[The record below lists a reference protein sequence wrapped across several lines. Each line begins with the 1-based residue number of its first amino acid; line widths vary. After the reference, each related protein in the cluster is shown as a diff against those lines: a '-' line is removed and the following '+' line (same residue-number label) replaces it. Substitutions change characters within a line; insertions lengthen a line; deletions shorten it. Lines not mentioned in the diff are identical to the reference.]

1 MRRRS
6 LLVLAAV
13 GVVSSAGAC
22 SSRPRVPGGWK
33 RAAAGPAAF
42 NVPESWQEVT
52 VPQDAEISWD
62 WVMQDTPTYDD
73 ESTTCRLLTM
83 TQGPGAV
90 LRNPPADDTRL
101 LAEYLSASRL
111 FGDGTAVGVNG
122 SPYQVE
128 GAPDELW
135 RMDYRTAFG
144 SEDTE
149 DHDHVFVPQDKGKP
163 EIAVIG
169 LTGPGITE
177 DILTTFTAPLPP
189 SAPDPAH
196 RLDHRCRRLPGP
208 GGHRDALDQGA
219 ADRQGRRRSVR
230 TRARRK
236 LISHDWRGNA
246 QGLHHGRRRNRRF

>member
-1 MRRRS
+1 
-6 LLVLAAV
+6 
-13 GVVSSAGAC
+13 
-22 SSRPRVPGGWK
+22 
-33 RAAAGPAAF
+33 
-42 NVPESWQEVT
+42 VPESWQEVT

-111 FGDGTAVGVNG
+111 FGGGTAVGING

-135 RMDYRTAFG
+135 CMDYRTAFG

-177 DILTTFTAPLPP
+177 DILTTFATGIEVL
-189 SAPDPAH
+189 
-196 RLDHRCRRLPGP
+196 
-208 GGHRDALDQGA
+208 
-219 ADRQGRRRSVR
+219 
-230 TRARRK
+230 
-236 LISHDWRGNA
+236 HD
-246 QGLHHGRRRNRRF
+246 